1 MPADEPPEEFT
12 VMSISA
18 LSSSPP
24 PVTAQAAPPPKPPA
38 KDNDGDGDHGAPD
51 VTPPPGSPGSTVNIK
66 A

>member
-1 MPADEPPEEFT
+1 
-12 VMSISA
+12 MSISA